1 MVPFISPADRYEKLL
16 RAAVLGW
23 ICCMAVQQYSE
34 AGGKPVGRK
43 EFPDKITLEEP
54 RMKGPISVEE
64 AITRRRSV
72 RRFLDRPL
80 SRQQISQLLWA
91 AQGITDKTRGYRA
104 APSAGATY
112 PLTVFAVTPEG
123 IYRYLP
129 AGHELELVRK
139 GDLRS
144 LLARAALDQPWV
156 AEAPLDI
163 VITAEP
169 RRTTGRYGQRG
180 MMYIYMEAG
189 HAAQNIHLQAVS
201 LGLGS
206 VPVGAF
212 DDDRVADLLQLPE
225 GHIPLYIIPVGY
237 PR

>member
-1 MVPFISPADRYEKLL
+1 
-16 RAAVLGW
+16 
-23 ICCMAVQQYSE
+23 MAVQQYSE
-34 AGGKPVGRK
+34 AGGKPAGRK
-43 EFPDKITLEEP
+43 EIPDKITLEEP

-64 AITRRRSV
+64 AIARRRSV
-72 RRFLDRPL
+72 RRFLDKPL

-91 AQGITDKTRGYRA
+91 AQGITDKARGYRA

-112 PLTVFAVTPEG
+112 PLTVFAMTPEG

-139 GDLRS
+139 GDFRS
-144 LLARAALDQPWV
+144 PLARAALDQPWV

-169 RRTTGRYGQRG
+169 RRTTGRYGRRG

-212 DDDRVADLLQLPE
+212 DDDRVADILQLPE
-225 GHIPLYIIPVGY
+225 GHSPLYIIPVGY